1 MYLIMVLRTKI
12 TVVFLL
18 SQLILL
24 SSCLKVE
31 TYPDE
36 PVITYKSFEVF
47 EDSAIITIEFTDG
60 DGDIGLGTGDT
71 LGDFAPGSFFYSN
84 AYLEY
89 YEFMNGEWVKGTA
102 DPGGNNFPTA
112 DTIVFSNRLPNIT
125 PIGQNKALKGDIKL
139 TLEPNYYNPFSNFND
154 SIKYKIV
161 LIDRALNISNTIET
175 EIITTP

>member
-1 MYLIMVLRTKI
+1 MILRTKI
-12 TVVFLL
+12 GVVFVL

-36 PVITYKSFEVF
+36 PEITYKSFEVF
-47 EDSAIITIEFTDG
+47 EDSAIVTISFTDG
-60 DGDIGLGTGDT
+60 DGDIGLNPADT
-71 LGDFAPGSFFYSN
+71 IGVFAPDSYFYFN

-89 YEFMNGEWVKGTA
+89 YELMNGEWVKGTA
-102 DPGGNNFPTA
+102 DPNGNNFPTA
-112 DTIVFSNRLPNIT
+112 DSIVFKNRLPNIT

-139 TLEPNYYNPFSNFND
+139 TLEPNYYNPISNFND
-154 SIKYKIV
+154 SIKYRIT

-175 EIITTP
+175 DIITH

>member
-1 MYLIMVLRTKI
+1 MISKTKI
-12 TVVFLL
+12 SVVFIL

-31 TYPDE
+31 TYPNE
-36 PVITYKSFEVF
+36 PTIEYKSFEVF
-47 EDSAIITIEFTDG
+47 QDSAIVTISFTDG
-60 DGDIGLGTGDT
+60 NGDIGLETGDT
-71 LGDFAPGSFFYSN
+71 LGNFAPDSFFYYN

-102 DPGGNNFPTA
+102 DPAGNNFPTS

-139 TLEPNYYNPFSNFND
+139 TLEPNYFNPISNYND
-154 SIKYKIV
+154 SIKYKIFI
-161 LIDRALNISNTIET
+161 IDRALNISNTVET
-175 EIITTP
+175 EIITP

>member
-1 MYLIMVLRTKI
+1 MNLRTKI
-12 TVVFLL
+12 GVVFIL

-31 TYPDE
+31 VYPDE

-47 EDSAIITIEFTDG
+47 GDSAIITISFTDG
-60 DGDIGLGTGDT
+60 DGDIGLSTGDT
-71 LGDFAPGSFFYSN
+71 IGNYAPDSYFYFN

-89 YEFMNGEWVKGTA
+89 YEYMNGEWVKGTA

-112 DTIVFSNRLPNIT
+112 DSIVFKNRLPNIT

-139 TLEPNYYNPFSNFND
+139 TLEPNYFNPISNFND
-154 SIKYKIV
+154 SVKYKII
-161 LIDRALNISNTIET
+161 LIDRALNISNTVET
-175 EIITTP
+175 GIITH